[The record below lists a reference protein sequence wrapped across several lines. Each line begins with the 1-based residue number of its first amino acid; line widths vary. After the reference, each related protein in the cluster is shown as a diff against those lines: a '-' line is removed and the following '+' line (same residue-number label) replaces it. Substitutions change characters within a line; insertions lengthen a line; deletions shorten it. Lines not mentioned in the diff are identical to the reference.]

1 MEGNQERER
10 SYEFDQSRFMSTRLA
25 TLLRGYTALDD
36 TQLQDATQPKDIAAG
51 QCYSSH
57 FLSTRSHSHLAL
69 LCIGLV
75 RGEWKLIE
83 IVKGLQDNLTSE
95 NDAVRSRGKFP

>member
-1 MEGNQERER
+1 
-10 SYEFDQSRFMSTRLA
+10 MSTRLA

-51 QCYSSH
+51 QSALSH
-57 FLSTRSHSHLAL
+57 FLSTRSLILILAL
-69 LCIGLV
+69 PDIGLV

-95 NDAVRSRGKFP
+95 NDAVRSRGQFP